1 MEKVNLI
8 TYMNPKSP
16 ASEAYRILRTNI
28 QFASPDKEIK
38 TILITSSTPDEG
50 KSTTIVNL
58 GIILAQAGKK
68 VLIIDCDLRKP
79 VIHKSFRLAND
90 SGLTNILVS
99 NIESSNVIN
108 KTYIENLEIL
118 TSGPIP
124 PNPAELLGSKKMKNL
139 LDELTKIY
147 DYILLDTPPIGL
159 VTDSALLAALAD
171 GTIFVISSGK
181 VVVEMAKRSKDSL
194 LKVGANILG
203 VVLNRIPK
211 NEKGYYNSYY
221 YKYYDNDSKSN
232 NTPKRVR

>member
-28 QFASPDKEIK
+28 QFASPDKELK

-50 KSTTIVNL
+50 KSTTVVNL

-68 VLIIDCDLRKP
+68 ILVIDCDLRKP
-79 VIHKSFRLAND
+79 VIHKSFRLSND

-99 NIESSNVIN
+99 NIESCNVIN
-108 KTYIENLEIL
+108 KTYIDNLEIL

-139 LDELTKIY
+139 LQELTRIY
-147 DYILLDTPPIGL
+147 DYIILDTPPIGL
-159 VTDSALLAALAD
+159 VTDSALLAAVAD
-171 GTIFVISSGK
+171 GTILVISSGK
-181 VVVEMAKRSKDSL
+181 VVVEMAKRSTDSL

-203 VVLNRIPK
+203 VVLNKIPK
-211 NEKGYYNSYY
+211 NGKGYYNSYY
-221 YKYYDNDSKSN
+221 YKYYDKDLKSN
-232 NTPKRVR
+232 NSPKKVR